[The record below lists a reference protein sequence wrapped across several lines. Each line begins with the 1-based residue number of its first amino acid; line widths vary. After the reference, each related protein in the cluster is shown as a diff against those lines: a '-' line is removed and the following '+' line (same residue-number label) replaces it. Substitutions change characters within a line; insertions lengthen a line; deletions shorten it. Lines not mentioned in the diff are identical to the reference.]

1 MSKKTEDNL
10 FDMVYMW
17 GRVGLVTDSECNS
30 YKSDMAKIKSQLLV
44 KVINKLS
51 FELGHPKDDLVYLI
65 KEMIKK
71 GEL

>member
-1 MSKKTEDNL
+1 MSKELRGTVITYTGNINDYFIPVN
-10 FDMVYMW
+10 DPYGVRY
-17 GRVGLVTDSECNS
+17 SEIRG
-30 YKSDMAKIKSQLLV
+30 KVKLLV

-65 KEMIKK
+65 KEMINK

>member
-1 MSKKTEDNL
+1 MSKELDKASKIMIDI
-10 FDMVYMW
+10 FMVDFKYQYA
-17 GRVGLVTDSECNS
+17 RVR
-30 YKSDMAKIKSQLLV
+30 AKLLV

-51 FELGHPKDDLVYLI
+51 FELGHPKDDLVFII

>member
-1 MSKKTEDNL
+1 MSK
-10 FDMVYMW
+10 
-17 GRVGLVTDSECNS
+17 GLRGTVITYTGNINDYFIPVNDPYGIRYSEIRG
-30 YKSDMAKIKSQLLV
+30 KVKLLV

-51 FELGHPKDDLVYLI
+51 FELGHPKDDLVFII